1 MVKYNC
7 VKIKN
12 EREKGIMLKT
22 NEWLIYNYIKE
33 RSEKGLWTK
42 QQEIVDYLL
51 ERYETVVHKRMIRKY
66 INNIRQDDVIQKII
80 LTSYSK
86 GYRLMTSEE
95 EFEYLE
101 RRKISVLKMLKQY
114 HKDVN
119 RFAKDNQTRLTFTPY
134 ERDVIESLL
143 KLENKGE

>member
-22 NEWLIYNYIKE
+22 NEWNVYNYIKE

-51 ERYETVVHKRMIRKY
+51 ERYEIVAHKRMIRKY